1 MTLPA
6 VGTTILV
13 AITVAVLGTNA
24 PDADVGPDWMTD
36 EGGVLELK
44 LAHNDKDRPDGG
56 LLRLDRNKR
65 LLLWQGIPG
74 DIGCKLKVEA
84 KFDDVEAVRVGD
96 GAGFTVELK
105 HGKPKKLVL
114 IPVPHAEWFLRQYSV
129 REGLATTMANT
140 ESLRGPDGSK
150 MSPSGGAA
158 SAGPSIK
165 KVDLPEAVVRD
176 TRRAANAV
184 LAAMDRLPPSK

>member
-6 VGTTILV
+6 AAKTMLV
-13 AITVAVLGTNA
+13 AITGIALGTNA
-24 PDADVGPDWMTD
+24 PAADLSPDWMSD

-65 LLLWQGIPG
+65 LVLWQGIPG

-84 KFDDVEAVRVGD
+84 KFEDVEAVRVGD

-105 HGKPKKLVL
+105 HG
-114 IPVPHAEWFLRQYSV
+114 
-129 REGLATTMANT
+129 
-140 ESLRGPDGSK
+140 
-150 MSPSGGAA
+150 
-158 SAGPSIK
+158 
-165 KVDLPEAVVRD
+165 
-176 TRRAANAV
+176 RRWH
-184 LAAMDRLPPSK
+184 

>member
-1 MTLPA
+1 
-6 VGTTILV
+6 
-13 AITVAVLGTNA
+13 
-24 PDADVGPDWMTD
+24 
-36 EGGVLELK
+36 
-44 LAHNDKDRPDGG
+44 
-56 LLRLDRNKR
+56 
-65 LLLWQGIPG
+65 
-74 DIGCKLKVEA
+74 
-84 KFDDVEAVRVGD
+84 
-96 GAGFTVELK
+96 
-105 HGKPKKLVL
+105 
-114 IPVPHAEWFLRQYSV
+114 VPHAEWFVRQYSV

-165 KVDLPEAVVRD
+165 KVELPEPVVRD